1 MRNILFTMISLLLS
15 IFVCMLIWWQWR
27 DYGVVEEQEK
37 TFLHMSKTQY
47 TTPQIYAVSRRVMQ
61 NEKVEV
67 SGLAKATD
75 VDGCDLSRALCC
87 YDGKG
92 NRISGFFDTHSPGKY
107 LLRWVV
113 RSRVNGRQAEK
124 QILVLVDGRASV

>member
-1 MRNILFTMISLLLS
+1 MRNIIFTMISLLLS
-15 IFVCMLIWWQWR
+15 ILVCMLIWWQWR
-27 DYGVVEEQEK
+27 DYGVVEEQDKPFFHTPE
-37 TFLHMSKTQY
+37 TQY

-87 YDGKG
+87 YDEKG
-92 NRISGFFDTHSPGKY
+92 NRISVFFDTHSPGKF

-124 QILVLVDGRASV
+124 QILVLVDGRACD

>member
-1 MRNILFTMISLLLS
+1 MKNIIFTMISLLLS
-15 IFVCMLIWWQWR
+15 AMVCMLIWWQWR

-37 TFLHMSKTQY
+37 TVFHSPEKSNV
-47 TTPQIYAVSRRVMQ
+47 TPQIYAVSRRVMQ
-61 NEKVEV
+61 NEKIEV

-75 VDGCDLSRALCC
+75 VDGCDLSRELCC
-87 YDGKG
+87 YDEKG
-92 NRISGFFDTHSPGKY
+92 NRISGLFDTHSPGKF

-124 QILVLVDGRASV
+124 QILVLVDGRVKI